1 MAHKKQHPDVSTNVP
16 PELNVE
22 PGGPADI
29 ERESNRQ
36 ANESIERE
44 RETKETAQEIPTT
57 LRTGESKSQSTIEPQ
72 STIERLNEFVRYE
85 LASVETYDLAL
96 QAIKDHDLTGPLRQ
110 IRDSHERR
118 VGLLRERIR
127 ALGGEPAHSSGVW
140 GAFVRAIQRGA
151 DLLGNRIALA
161 ALEEGEDQGKKR
173 YSRDLH
179 ELQVTER
186 EFVERELAPEQLRTH
201 DMAGS
206 LQKFVKAA

>member
-1 MAHKKQHPDVSTNVP
+1 MAQEKREPDVSTNVP
-16 PELNVE
+16 HGLNVE

-36 ANESIERE
+36 ANESVERGRDTQE
-44 RETKETAQEIPTT
+44 SVQETPTT
-57 LRTGESKSQSTIEPQ
+57 LRTGEAKSQ

-96 QAIKDHDLTGPLRQ
+96 HAIKDPELTGPLRQ
-110 IRDSHERR
+110 IRDSHDRR

-127 ALGGEPAHSSGVW
+127 ALGGEPAQSSGVW

-151 DLLGNRIALA
+151 DLLGNRVALA

-173 YSRDLH
+173 YTRDID
-179 ELQVTER
+179 ELRTDER
-186 EFVERELAPEQLRTH
+186 EFVERDLAPEQLRTH
-201 DMAGS
+201 DLARS